1 MDNTPSK
8 TGIVLYSRSGHSRR
22 LAEKLADTLD
32 ATIIELNAPDYKGTF
47 GFMQAGYSSL
57 RQTCALAPQSFSS
70 LSDYDRIILCGPVW
84 TSYPAAPLRGLLR
97 SDITLP
103 ESVSLFLTSGGTA
116 PAIQAFNA
124 AQADMGHALTAK
136 ASLGNSEEGTLQE
149 DHIIKAFLQELN
161 ATGDWNHS
169 DPSAVRLHTL

>member
-8 TGIVLYSRSGHSRR
+8 IGIVVYSRSGHSRR
-22 LAEKLADTLD
+22 LAKKLADTLD
-32 ATIIELNAPDYKGTF
+32 ATIIELNAPGYKGAF
-47 GFMQAGYSSL
+47 GYMQAGYESL
-57 RQTCALAPQSFSS
+57 RQTCTLAPQSVTS

-103 ESVSLFLTSGGTA
+103 ESVSLFLTSGGNS
-116 PAIQAFNA
+116 PAIKAFNA
-124 AQADMGHALTAK
+124 AEADMGHALVAK

-149 DHIIKAFLQELN
+149 DRIMKAFLEELN
-161 ATGDWNHS
+161 AAGDWNHS